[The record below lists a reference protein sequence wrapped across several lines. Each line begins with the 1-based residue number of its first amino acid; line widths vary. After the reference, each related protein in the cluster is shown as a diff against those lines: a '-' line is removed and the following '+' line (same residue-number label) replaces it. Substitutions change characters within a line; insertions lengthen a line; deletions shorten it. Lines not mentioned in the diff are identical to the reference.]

1 MEKRK
6 FKVLLCLFLAT
17 AVMFAGCSLDNDDD
31 DTPPANSVSIPKYS
45 SGKILKNK
53 VVSSGSDVYYE
64 YLTFTSET
72 GGTYALYKDG
82 AQVPSYTNKNGETVT
97 VPSSFTYDSATG
109 KFSAGADAGD
119 VSSYMFNTKKAGKEV
134 SVIAS
139 EEMIC
144 SGEKP
149 VLLAEWKSLSLTFKF
164 TSDDNGDNATVTQ
177 KDGSYPEFTV
187 PYTNDGG
194 WITVSNIPLFFSSS
208 NRMFYLAY
216 VTERIE
222 VEAVGRNASCDE
234 LNFVSPVFILADIQL

>member
-1 MEKRK
+1 MKKNVKLLSLILGTACLILSCTQNEGND
-6 FKVLLCLFLAT
+6 KVVEPENT
-17 AVMFAGCSLDNDDD
+17 VNI
-31 DTPPANSVSIPKYS
+31 PAYS
-45 SGKILKNK
+45 SGKVLKNK
-53 VVSSGSDVYYE
+53 VFSTGSDVYYE
-64 YLTFTSET
+64 YLTFESET

-82 AQVPSYTNKNGETVT
+82 AQVTSYTNKNGESVS
-97 VPSSFTYDSATG
+97 VPSSFSYDAATG
-109 KFSAGADAGD
+109 KFSAGD
-119 VSSYMFNTKKAGKEV
+119 VSSYMFNAKKDRKEV

-139 EEMIC
+139 EEMTC
-144 SGEKP
+144 SQEKP
-149 VLLAEWKSLSLTFKF
+149 ALLAEWKSSSLTFKF

-194 WITVSNIPLFFSSS
+194 WIMVSNFPLFFSSS

-216 VTERIE
+216 VTERTE

>member
-1 MEKRK
+1 MKK
-6 FKVLLCLFLAT
+6 IVKLLSLFLGT
-17 AVMFAGCSLDNDDD
+17 ACLILSCSQTDGNDK
-31 DTPPANSVSIPKYS
+31 TAKPENAVNIPVYS

-53 VVSSGSDVYYE
+53 VVSFGSDVYYE
-64 YLTFTSET
+64 YLTFESET
-72 GGTYALYKDG
+72 GGKYALYKDG

-134 SVIAS
+134 SVIAA
-139 EEMIC
+139 EEMTC
-144 SGEKP
+144 SEEKP
-149 VLLAEWKSLSLTFKF
+149 VLLAEWKSSSLTFKF

-216 VTERIE
+216 ETERTE

-234 LNFVSPVFILADIQL
+234 LNFVSPVFILTDIQL

>member
-1 MEKRK
+1 MKKNVKLLSLILGTACLILSCTQNEGND
-6 FKVLLCLFLAT
+6 KVVEPENT
-17 AVMFAGCSLDNDDD
+17 VNI
-31 DTPPANSVSIPKYS
+31 PAYS
-45 SGKILKNK
+45 SGKVLKNK
-53 VVSSGSDVYYE
+53 VFSTGSDVYYE

-82 AQVPSYTNKNGETVT
+82 AQVTSYTNKNGESVS
-97 VPSSFTYDSATG
+97 VPSSFSYDAATG
-109 KFSAGADAGD
+109 KFSAGD
-119 VSSYMFNTKKAGKEV
+119 VSSYMFNAKKNGKEV

-139 EEMIC
+139 EEMTC
-144 SGEKP
+144 SQEKP
-149 VLLAEWKSLSLTFKF
+149 VLLAEWKSSSLTFKF

-177 KDGSYPEFTV
+177 NDGSYPEFTV

-194 WITVSNIPLFFSSS
+194 WITVSNFPLFFSSS

-216 VTERIE
+216 VTERTE

>member
-1 MEKRK
+1 MKKNVKLLSLILGTACLILSCTQNEGND
-6 FKVLLCLFLAT
+6 KVVEPENT
-17 AVMFAGCSLDNDDD
+17 VNI
-31 DTPPANSVSIPKYS
+31 PAYS
-45 SGKILKNK
+45 SGKVLKNK

-64 YLTFTSET
+64 YLTFESET

-82 AQVPSYTNKNGETVT
+82 AQVTSYTNKNGGTVT
-97 VPSSFTYDSATG
+97 VPSSFTYDAATG
-109 KFSAGADAGD
+109 KFSAGD
-119 VSSYMFNTKKAGKEV
+119 VSSYMFNAKKDRKEV

-139 EEMIC
+139 EEMTC
-144 SGEKP
+144 SQEKP
-149 VLLAEWKSLSLTFKF
+149 ALLAEWKSSSLTFKF

-177 KDGSYPEFTV
+177 NDGSYPEFTV

-194 WITVSNIPLFFSSS
+194 WITVSNFPLFFSSS

-216 VTERIE
+216 VTERTE

>member
-1 MEKRK
+1 MKKNVKLLSLILGTACLILSCTQNEGND
-6 FKVLLCLFLAT
+6 KVVEPENT
-17 AVMFAGCSLDNDDD
+17 VNI
-31 DTPPANSVSIPKYS
+31 PAYS
-45 SGKILKNK
+45 SGKVLKNK
-53 VVSSGSDVYYE
+53 VVSTGSDVYYE
-64 YLTFTSET
+64 YLTFESET

-82 AQVPSYTNKNGETVT
+82 AQVTSYTNKNGGTVT
-97 VPSSFTYDSATG
+97 VPSSFTYDAATG
-109 KFSAGADAGD
+109 KFSAGD
-119 VSSYMFNTKKAGKEV
+119 VSSYMFNAKKNGKEV

-139 EEMIC
+139 EEMTC
-144 SGEKP
+144 SQEKP
-149 VLLAEWKSLSLTFKF
+149 VLLAEWKSSSLTFKF

-194 WITVSNIPLFFSSS
+194 WITVSNFPLFFSSS

-216 VTERIE
+216 VTERTE

>member
-1 MEKRK
+1 MKKNVKLLSLILGTACLILSCTQNEGND
-6 FKVLLCLFLAT
+6 KVVEPENT
-17 AVMFAGCSLDNDDD
+17 VNI
-31 DTPPANSVSIPKYS
+31 PAYS
-45 SGKILKNK
+45 SGKVLKNK
-53 VVSSGSDVYYE
+53 VVSTGSDVYYE

-82 AQVPSYTNKNGETVT
+82 AQVTSYTNKNGESVS
-97 VPSSFTYDSATG
+97 VPSSFSYDAATG
-109 KFSAGADAGD
+109 KFSAGD
-119 VSSYMFNTKKAGKEV
+119 VSSYMFNAKKNGKEV

-139 EEMIC
+139 EEMTC
-144 SGEKP
+144 SQEKP
-149 VLLAEWKSLSLTFKF
+149 VLLAEWKSSSLTFKF

-177 KDGSYPEFTV
+177 NDGSYPEFTV

-194 WITVSNIPLFFSSS
+194 WITVSNFPLFFSSS

-216 VTERIE
+216 VTERTE

>member
-6 FKVLLCLFLAT
+6 FKVLLSLFLAT
-17 AVMFAGCSLDNDDD
+17 AVMFAGCSSDDGDD
-31 DTPPANSVSIPKYS
+31 DTPPENSVSIPKYS
-45 SGKILKNK
+45 PGKILKNK
-53 VVSSGSDVYYE
+53 VISSGSDVYYE
-64 YLTFTSET
+64 YLTFESET

-82 AQVPSYTNKNGETVT
+82 AQVTSYTNKNGESVS
-97 VPSSFTYDSATG
+97 VPSSFTYDAATG
-109 KFSAGADAGD
+109 KFSAGD
-119 VSSYMFNTKKAGKEV
+119 VSSYMFNAKKNGKEV

-139 EEMIC
+139 EEMTC
-144 SGEKP
+144 SQEKP
-149 VLLAEWKSLSLTFKF
+149 ALLAEWKSSSLTFKF

-194 WITVSNIPLFFSSS
+194 WITVSNFPLFFSSS

-216 VTERIE
+216 VTERTE
-222 VEAVGRNASCDE
+222 VEAVGRNASYDE

>member
-1 MEKRK
+1 MEKRR
-6 FKVLLCLFLAT
+6 FRVLLCLFLGL
-17 AVMFAGCSLDNDDD
+17 AVMFAGCSLDDDDD

-64 YLTFTSET
+64 YLTFESET
-72 GGTYALYKDG
+72 GGKYALYKNG

-109 KFSAGADAGD
+109 KFSAGD
-119 VSSYMFNTKKAGKEV
+119 VSSYMFNTKKDGKEV

-139 EEMIC
+139 EEMTC
-144 SGEKP
+144 SQEKP
-149 VLLAEWKSLSLTFKF
+149 ALLAEWKSSSLTFKF

-177 KDGSYPEFTV
+177 KDGSYPKFTV

-194 WITVSNIPLFFSSS
+194 WITVDRKS
-208 NRMFYLAY
+208 
-216 VTERIE
+216 V
-222 VEAVGRNASCDE
+222 V
-234 LNFVSPVFILADIQL
+234 

>member
-6 FKVLLCLFLAT
+6 FKILLCLFLAT
-17 AVMFAGCSLDNDDD
+17 AVMFAGCSSDDD
-31 DTPPANSVSIPKYS
+31 DTSPANSVSIPKYS

-109 KFSAGADAGD
+109 KFSAGD
-119 VSSYMFNTKKAGKEV
+119 VSSYMFNTKKDENEV

-139 EEMIC
+139 EEMTC
-144 SGEKP
+144 SEEKP
-149 VLLAEWKSLSLTFKF
+149 VLLAEWKSSSLTFKF

-177 KDGSYPEFTV
+177 NDGSYPKFTV
-187 PYTNDGG
+187 TYTNNGG

-216 VTERIE
+216 VTERTE
-222 VEAVGRNASCDE
+222 VEAVGRNVSCDE
-234 LNFVSPVFILADIQL
+234 LNFVSPVFILADI

>member
-1 MEKRK
+1 MKKNVKLLSLILGTACLILSCTQNEGND
-6 FKVLLCLFLAT
+6 KVVEPENT
-17 AVMFAGCSLDNDDD
+17 VNI
-31 DTPPANSVSIPKYS
+31 PAYS
-45 SGKILKNK
+45 SGKVLKNK
-53 VVSSGSDVYYE
+53 VVSTGSDVYYE

-82 AQVPSYTNKNGETVT
+82 AQVTSYTNKNGESVS
-97 VPSSFTYDSATG
+97 VPSSFSYDAATG
-109 KFSAGADAGD
+109 KFSAEN
-119 VSSYMFNTKKAGKEV
+119 VSSYMFNAKKNGKEV

-139 EEMIC
+139 EEMTC
-144 SGEKP
+144 SQEKP
-149 VLLAEWKSLSLTFKF
+149 VLLAEWKSSSLTFKF

-177 KDGSYPEFTV
+177 NDGSYPEFTV

-194 WITVSNIPLFFSSS
+194 WITVSNFPLFFSSS

-216 VTERIE
+216 VTERTE